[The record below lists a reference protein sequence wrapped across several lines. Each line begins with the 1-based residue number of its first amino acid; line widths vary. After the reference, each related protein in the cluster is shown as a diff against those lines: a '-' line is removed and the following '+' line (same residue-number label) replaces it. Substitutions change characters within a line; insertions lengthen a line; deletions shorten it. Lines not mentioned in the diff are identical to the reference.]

1 MRKVSLT
8 LSLAACGTVLLVA
21 GCQSTPTAA
30 VSQTQP
36 ADYGYQRVAAGTS
49 FVERHPL
56 LYEPMQQYQNA
67 GPNPVVKVLAGAA
80 SVPLGIVKEAHQIL
94 MGR

>member
-1 MRKVSLT
+1 MRVNKLT
-8 LSLAACGTVLLVA
+8 LSLAACSLAGLAL
-21 GCQSTPTAA
+21 GCQSTPTA

-56 LYEPMQQYQNA
+56 LYEPMQQYKSA

-80 SVPLGIVKEAHQIL
+80 SVPLGIVKEANQIL

>member
-1 MRKVSLT
+1 MPRLTRSTTLLVATVSL
-8 LSLAACGTVLLVA
+8 AIA
-21 GCQSTPTAA
+21 GCQSTPAT
-30 VSQTQP
+30 VPQTQT
-36 ADYGYQRVAAGTS
+36 ADYGYRRVAAGTS

-56 LYEPMQQYQNA
+56 LYEPVQQYKAA

-80 SVPLGIVKEAHQIL
+80 SVPLGIVKEANQIL